1 MPAMAYLTRPVALIG
16 YMCCGKTTLAEAL
29 WQRYGVA
36 YIDIDSAVE
45 REAAQTVTELF
56 ASEGEAA
63 FRERESRA
71 LQRAVS
77 GSPVVISCGGG
88 LVCLAANVET
98 LRRGRAL
105 TVWLQASRERIVERL
120 MLYGAGRPLVAGHDR
135 QWIERYVA
143 EHEPQRSRYYAAAAD
158 VVFDTT
164 ELDTSREIDRTA
176 ELFMIQI
183 LQPLLIR

>member
-1 MPAMAYLTRPVALIG
+1 MVKLTRPVALIG

-29 WQRYGVA
+29 RRAYGVA
-36 YIDIDSAVE
+36 YVDIDDAVE
-45 REAAQTVTELF
+45 RDASMTVAQIF
-56 ASEGEAA
+56 ASEGEAS
-63 FRERESRA
+63 FREREHRA
-71 LQRAVS
+71 LLQALS
-77 GSPVVISCGGG
+77 GEAQVISCGGG
-88 LVCLAANVET
+88 LPCQDSNVEA
-98 LRRGRAL
+98 LRRAGAL

-164 ELDTSREIDRTA
+164 ELDTPREIDRTA